1 MFKYFM
7 FPYDDFSDLSIYQY
21 GKRVCEPGHSVGP
34 SVHTFYLFHYILS
47 GSGTYTSISDTNTVQ
62 TFSLAAGQGFMIFPG
77 RRNQYVSSQDD
88 PWSYA
93 WVEFDGLIASDLV
106 AQAGFHIHQPVYLSN
121 NDELRS
127 RMTTALQYLLDNPKS
142 PKLELMGNFYL
153 FMNCLVQSSANK
165 VTETGDS
172 VQDFHVQKA
181 IAYIKR
187 NSFHDISVQD
197 IADFLHINR
206 SYLSRVFGAVLG
218 MSPSEFLLRH
228 RINRSRELL
237 IESSH
242 SIGKVS
248 EMAGFKNQMYFA
260 RAFKRETGQTPLEYR
275 KSRKLIDLRN
285 KESD

>member
-34 SVHTFYLFHYILS
+34 SIHTFYLFHYILS
-47 GSGTYTSISDTNTVQ
+47 GSGTYTSISDSDTTQ

-77 RRNQYVSSQDD
+77 RRNLYAASQDD
-88 PWSYA
+88 PWVYA

-106 AQAGFHIHQPVYLSN
+106 AQAGFHVNQPVYYSN

-127 RMTTALQYLLDNPKS
+127 RMAAALQYLLDNPKS

-153 FMNCLVQSSANK
+153 FMNSLVQSSANK
-165 VTETGDS
+165 VTKAGDT

-187 NSFHDISVQD
+187 NSSHDITVQD
-197 IADFLHINR
+197 IADFCHINR
-206 SYLSRVFGAVLG
+206 SYLSRVFRAVLG
-218 MSPSEFLLRH
+218 MSPSEFLLMH
-228 RINRSRELL
+228 RIARSRELL
-237 IESSH
+237 IESNH
-242 SIGKVS
+242 SVGKVS
-248 EMAGFKNQMYFA
+248 EMAGFKNQTYFA
-260 RAFKRETGQTPLEYR
+260 RAFKRETLETPLEYR
-275 KSRKLIDLRN
+275 KRRKLIALWS
-285 KESD
+285 KEMQ